1 MKNRKLFFP
10 LIILETLLA
19 GCATPPDTG
28 FAPGQPISSIPD
40 LSPYTHIELY
50 AQNAGPSEQPVLMR
64 SKFLVGSAQFEVRQ
78 FDGSPVGRLH
88 VQPETCRDDPDP
100 YCERHFT
107 ISGRLQAL
115 GANLSCIIPVRNDAN
130 VGYWSQALSGLCQT
144 QYGRAYTLQ
153 MFAR

>member
-1 MKNRKLFFP
+1 
-10 LIILETLLA
+10 
-19 GCATPPDTG
+19 
-28 FAPGQPISSIPD
+28 
-40 LSPYTHIELY
+40 
-50 AQNAGPSEQPVLMR
+50 MR
-64 SKFLVGSAQFEVRQ
+64 SKFLVGSAQFEVHQ
-78 FDGSPVGRLH
+78 FDGSLVGRLH

-115 GANLSCIIPVRNDAN
+115 GANLSCIVPVRNDAN
-130 VGYWSQALSGLCQT
+130 VGYWSQALSGLCRS